1 MLLLKRKFGRV
12 EKAGLRGKIM
22 NAAIIEYLSSVSFL
36 SVALKDELGKLVL
49 REDYKPHQVIHAA
62 GHTENRFWFIE
73 KGFARTYYLDS
84 SGKEHTLS
92 FYPENNIIWSNQGY
106 WNEPTDY
113 YLEVLEPSV
122 TLSVTY
128 KMLHNLNDVYPET
141 TGLVQLLI
149 RQQYHQDLLKSRLLG
164 LTAEERYQQVRKSM
178 PELFRRSS
186 VRLIASYLNMTRE
199 NLSRLMGRDL

>member
-1 MLLLKRKFGRV
+1 MSAV
-12 EKAGLRGKIM
+12 
-22 NAAIIEYLSSVSFL
+22 IIEYLSAFSFL
-36 SVALKDELGKLVL
+36 SGALKDELHKLVI

-73 KGFARTYYLDS
+73 KGFARTYYLEP
-84 SGKEHTLS
+84 SGKEHTLL
-92 FYPENNIIWSNQGY
+92 FYPENHIIWSNQGY

-122 TLSVTY
+122 ILSVTY
-128 KMLHNLNDVYPET
+128 KALHHLNALYPET
-141 TGLVQLLI
+141 TELVQNLI

-164 LTAEERYQQVRKSM
+164 LTAEERYQQVRRSM

>member
-1 MLLLKRKFGRV
+1 
-12 EKAGLRGKIM
+12 M
-22 NAAIIEYLSSVSFL
+22 NEAIIEYLSSVSVL
-36 SVALKDELGKLVL
+36 SRALKDELQQLVV

-62 GHTENRFWFIE
+62 GHTESRFWFIE
-73 KGFARTYYLDS
+73 KGFARTYYLES

-106 WNEPTDY
+106 WNEPADY

-122 TLSVTY
+122 ILSVSY
-128 KMLHNLNDVYPET
+128 KMLHHLNDAYPEIT
-141 TGLVQLLI
+141 ELVQLLM
-149 RQQYHQDLLKSRLLG
+149 RQQYHLDLLKSRLLG
-164 LTAEERYQQVRKSM
+164 LTAEERYQQVRRTM

>member
-1 MLLLKRKFGRV
+1 
-12 EKAGLRGKIM
+12 M
-22 NAAIIEYLSSVSFL
+22 NEAIIEYLSSVSVL
-36 SVALKDELGKLVL
+36 SRALKAELQQLVV

-92 FYPENNIIWSNQGY
+92 FYPENNIVWSNQGY
-106 WNEPTDY
+106 WSEPADY

-122 TLSVTY
+122 VLSVTY
-128 KMLHNLNDVYPET
+128 HMLRQLNGLYPET
-141 TGLVQLLI
+141 TGLIQDLI
-149 RQQYHQDLLKSRLLG
+149 RQQYRQDLLKSRLLA
-164 LTAEERYQQVRKSM
+164 LTAEERYQQVRRTM

-199 NLSRLMGRDL
+199 NLSR